1 VTGIVDRLEERGLV
15 QRQSSPADR
24 RMRVLVVTE
33 DGAQLRGRM
42 LERLAA
48 PPEPIA
54 RLSES
59 DQRALYDILS
69 RALDG

>member
-1 VTGIVDRLEERGLV
+1 
-15 QRQSSPADR
+15 
-24 RMRVLVVTE
+24 MRVLVVTE
-33 DGAQLRGRM
+33 DGARLRVRM

-59 DQRALYDILS
+59 DQRTLHDILS
-69 RALDG
+69 RAMDG